1 LTTLQLF
8 AACVAIWGS
17 TWLAITFQLGSVAP
31 EVSVAYRFGLAALV
45 LSLWCATTGR
55 SLRFTRTEHL
65 GIAAQGTLMFGLNY
79 IGVYRA
85 EAYVA
90 SGLVAVLFSTIVF
103 MNLVASRFL
112 FRTPLTARMLVGAA
126 CGVGGVALLFL
137 PELAAARKGGAAA
150 LGIAYGLGATLLAF
164 AAMLAREALAGG
176 FRNVEGQPDAPAA
189 LPSFLWVSAAVL
201 AHLLIIGS
209 AGFVVA
215 TVVLFV
221 GVARGIGSTR
231 PLRDGLI
238 GLVLA
243 VVVFLLFTRGLG
255 INLPA
260 GPLRLPG

>member
-1 LTTLQLF
+1 MGGRDSAAPGRRGGELAVAVGVGLLGLF
-8 AACVAIWGS
+8 VVWQ
-17 TWLAITFQLGSVAP
+17 TF
-31 EVSVAYRFGLAALV
+31 
-45 LSLWCATTGR
+45 
-55 SLRFTRTEHL
+55 
-65 GIAAQGTLMFGLNY
+65 GIAAGGGYAQVGP
-79 IGVYRA
+79 R
-85 EAYVA
+85 
-90 SGLVAVLFSTIVF
+90 LFPGIV
-103 MNLVASRFL
+103 
-112 FRTPLTARMLVGAA
+112 
-126 CGVGGVALLFL
+126 
-137 PELAAARKGGAAA
+137 
-150 LGIAYGLGATLLAF
+150 GATLLAF